1 MGRIEQL
8 HKKFEEHISLPWA
21 RLLAPSERALFIV
34 YPKEEERRLRAKRDL
49 FQQACEKAGHG
60 WKTVDLDRVFADWM
74 AGQEYADDYFSYPDD
89 LKQKLETDF
98 TSHVAA
104 VIRRVLSS
112 TTPNDAVG
120 VFGVGTLF
128 GFVHVSAVLKHLE
141 TSIPG
146 RLVIFFPGSYD
157 KNMFRLLDA
166 RDSWSYLSLPITL
179 TEVAYT

>member
-8 HKKFEEHISLPWA
+8 HRKFEEHLSLPWA
-21 RLLAPSERALFIV
+21 RNLAPSERTIFLV
-34 YPKEEERRLRAKRDL
+34 YPKEEERRLRAKREL

-60 WKTVDLDRVFADWM
+60 WRSVDLDRVFADWM
-74 AGQEYADDYFSYPDD
+74 ASQEYAEDYFSYPED

-98 TSHVAA
+98 TAHVATT
-104 VIRRVLSS
+104 IRQALAGA
-112 TTPNDAVG
+112 TANDALG

-141 TSIPG
+141 ASIPG
-146 RLVIFFPGSYD
+146 RLVLFFPGSYD
-157 KNMFRLLDA
+157 KNLFRLLDA
-166 RDSWSYLSLPITL
+166 RDGWGYLSLPITL